1 MSELYRAIHFYGPQ
15 LRVPLAD
22 AARYLHDEAERAGEP
37 PRVLCLRDEHSWE
50 DEGSD
55 LAWQVTLIL
64 GERPGQ

>member
-22 AARYLHDEAERAGEP
+22 AARYLREEVERAGGRP

-55 LAWQVTLIL
+55 LAWQVTLVL
-64 GERPGQ
+64 GE